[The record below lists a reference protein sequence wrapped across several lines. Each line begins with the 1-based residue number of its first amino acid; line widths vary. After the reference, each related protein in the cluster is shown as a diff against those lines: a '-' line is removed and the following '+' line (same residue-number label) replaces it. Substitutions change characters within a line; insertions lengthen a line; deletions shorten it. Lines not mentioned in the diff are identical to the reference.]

1 MNISITALSGTLAG
15 TKITQIINPAYKYQN
30 IPGSRTDEAD
40 IWSSLQIDR
49 VEQRTWCTKQK
60 NTSVR
65 QRQNM
70 IGKKKQ
76 SWKEKKDQG
85 REESPSY
92 DQHVKPRKK
101 MESSSENNHQSS
113 SLVSQS
119 SFEKHAQGAYSLIGS
134 FQSPSTCRLKNGG
147 ISSIF
152 TANEANDGSVILWE
166 KQIPCS
172 QPMQKVSLF
181 CVQMAKTDVKMRNS
195 LGQPRSFIMGH
206 LIGQL

>member
-1 MNISITALSGTLAG
+1 MKLIFEVHCRSIELNNERDVQS
-15 TKITQIINPAYKYQN
+15 K
-30 IPGSRTDEAD
+30 RTRQYVNAR
-40 IWSSLQIDR
+40 IWS
-49 VEQRTWCTKQK
+49 E
-60 NTSVR
+60 
-65 QRQNM
+65 
-70 IGKKKQ
+70 KKQ

-101 MESSSENNHQSS
+101 MESSSENNHRSS

-152 TANEANDGSVILWE
+152 TANEANDGSTVLYCGKNKSPVHSQCKRSPFFVYKWL
-166 KQIPCS
+166 KQMSKWGIPWDS
-172 QPMQKVSLF
+172 HEASSWD
-181 CVQMAKTDVKMRNS
+181 TW
-195 LGQPRSFIMGH
+195 
-206 LIGQL
+206 

>member
-70 IGKKKQ
+70 IGKKQ

-101 MESSSENNHQSS
+101 NGKLFWKQSSE
-113 SLVSQS
+113 LVSRLAVFVWKTCARRLLADWFFPVS
-119 SFEKHAQGAYSLIGS
+119 LDLSFKKWWDFFNIYGKRGKRWQRYIVGKTNPL
-134 FQSPSTCRLKNGG
+134 
-147 ISSIF
+147 F
-152 TANEANDGSVILWE
+152 TANAKGL
-166 KQIPCS
+166 
-172 QPMQKVSLF
+172 LF

>member
-1 MNISITALSGTLAG
+1 MKLIFEVHCRSIELNNERDVQS
-15 TKITQIINPAYKYQN
+15 K
-30 IPGSRTDEAD
+30 RTRQYVNAR
-40 IWSSLQIDR
+40 IWS
-49 VEQRTWCTKQK
+49 E
-60 NTSVR
+60 
-65 QRQNM
+65 
-70 IGKKKQ
+70 KKKQ

-134 FQSPSTCRLKNGG
+134 FQSPSTCRLKIGG

>member
-60 NTSVR
+60 NASVR

-70 IGKKKQ
+70 IGKKQ

-101 MESSSENNHQSS
+101 NGKLFWKQSSE
-113 SLVSQS
+113 LVSRLAVFVWKTCARRLLADWFFPVS
-119 SFEKHAQGAYSLIGS
+119 LDLSFKKWWDFFNIYGKRGKRWQY
-134 FQSPSTCRLKNGG
+134 
-147 ISSIF
+147 
-152 TANEANDGSVILWE
+152 SVILWE

-172 QPMQKVSLF
+172 QPMQKVSFFVYKWLK
-181 CVQMAKTDVKMRNS
+181 QMSKWGIPWDSHEASSWDTW
-195 LGQPRSFIMGH
+195 
-206 LIGQL
+206 

>member
-70 IGKKKQ
+70 IGKKK

-92 DQHVKPRKK
+92 DQHVNPRKK
-101 MESSSENNHQSS
+101 NGKLFWKQSSE
-113 SLVSQS
+113 LVSRLAV
-119 SFEKHAQGAYSLIGS
+119 FVWK
-134 FQSPSTCRLKNGG
+134 TCARRLLADW
-147 ISSIF
+147 F
-152 TANEANDGSVILWE
+152 F
-166 KQIPCS
+166 P
-172 QPMQKVSLF
+172 VSLDLSF
-181 CVQMAKTDVKMRNS
+181 KKWWDILQYLRQTRQTMAVLYCGKNKSPVHSQCK
-195 LGQPRSFIMGH
+195 RSPFLCTNG
-206 LIGQL
+206 

>member
-1 MNISITALSGTLAG
+1 MKLIFEVHCRSIELNNERDVQS
-15 TKITQIINPAYKYQN
+15 K
-30 IPGSRTDEAD
+30 RTRQYVNAR
-40 IWSSLQIDR
+40 IWS
-49 VEQRTWCTKQK
+49 E
-60 NTSVR
+60 
-65 QRQNM
+65 
-70 IGKKKQ
+70 KKQ

-101 MESSSENNHQSS
+101 NGKLFWKQSSE
-113 SLVSQS
+113 LVSRLAVFVWKTCARRLLADWFFPVS
-119 SFEKHAQGAYSLIGS
+119 LDLSFKKWWDFFNIYGKRGKRWQY
-134 FQSPSTCRLKNGG
+134 
-147 ISSIF
+147 
-152 TANEANDGSVILWE
+152 SVILWE

-206 LIGQL
+206 LHVPDRTALNRSRKGNYIMFSFLMKSHY